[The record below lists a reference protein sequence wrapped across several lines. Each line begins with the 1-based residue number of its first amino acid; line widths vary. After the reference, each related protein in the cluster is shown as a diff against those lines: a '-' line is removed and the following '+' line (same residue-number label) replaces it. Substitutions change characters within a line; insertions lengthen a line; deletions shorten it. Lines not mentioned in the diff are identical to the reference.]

1 MNTLNALD
9 PAKVYA
15 AIAMILTQRNEGV
28 KVNVAKIET
37 KTAKA
42 S

>member
-1 MNTLNALD
+1 MKTVDAE
-9 PAKVYA
+9 KVFA
-15 AIAMILTQRNEGV
+15 AIALIITQRNEGV